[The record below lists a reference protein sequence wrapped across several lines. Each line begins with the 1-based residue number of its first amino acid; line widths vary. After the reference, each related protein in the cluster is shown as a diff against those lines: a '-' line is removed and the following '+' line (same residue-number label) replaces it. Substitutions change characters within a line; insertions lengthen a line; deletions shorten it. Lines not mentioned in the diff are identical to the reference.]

1 VELKERVAQ
10 ILTEEVAPALGMDD
24 IRVEVL
30 DVTDGVARL
39 RLDSGCLACPG
50 TVMTIVH
57 GLEQELRKRLPEVQ
71 CVEVT

>member
-1 VELKERVAQ
+1 VDLKERVAQ
-10 ILTEEVAPALGMDD
+10 ILTKEVAPALGMDD

-30 DVTDGVARL
+30 EVMDGVARL

-50 TVMTIVH
+50 TVMTLVH
-57 GLEQELRKRLPEVQ
+57 GLEQELRKRVPEVQ